1 MTKKKMFGMKWLA
14 AVCLLS
20 VCMSSASAK
29 NGADDVGQ
37 PGTPIDD
44 NGGNGGGSDDVG
56 FDDKGGNTPGDDNG
70 GNAGGNG
77 SGGGNGASD
86 QRMRLRIGNDRTNEF
101 SSKVEYRVKKGL
113 ARIKG
118 TVKLWLP
125 DGAGT
130 GLDSATAS
138 DALITAT
145 FLRGAPYAECEFT
158 FNRIVDGRIAEYV
171 FTSRQTGK
179 LSSPR
184 LRVQKGSCDID
195 LGTGGLQAGIPGA
208 LANDRVEIVLHDE
221 ANSGH
226 IDLGSGKLKA
236 K

>member
-1 MTKKKMFGMKWLA
+1 MTKKKVFGMKWLA

-70 GNAGGNG
+70 GSAGGNG

-86 QRMRLRIGNDRTNEF
+86 QRLRLRIGNDRTNEF

-125 DGAGT
+125 DVAGT
-130 GLDSATAS
+130 GLDSATAPN
-138 DALITAT
+138 ALITAT
-145 FLRGAPYAECEFT
+145 FVRGAPYAECEFT
-158 FNRIVDGRIAEYV
+158 FNRIVDGRVADTYSHRVRPANCLHRGSGSKRAVVTSISVPMACRPESLARLPTTGWRL
-171 FTSRQTGK
+171 FFTTSRIPVT
-179 LSSPR
+179 SIWVP
-184 LRVQKGSCDID
+184 GS
-195 LGTGGLQAGIPGA
+195 
-208 LANDRVEIVLHDE
+208 
-221 ANSGH
+221 
-226 IDLGSGKLKA
+226 
-236 K
+236 